1 LTNSSAPELG
11 SLWNPSLRKTLS
23 HPAAVHKEKSV
34 KSLGKE
40 QQLGSTA
47 TSKSMRQTNK
57 IKKGYLSVNECET
70 TSVSNNDSNSDSK
83 SISPDLNSSNRKY
96 SCPLDKPPSNSQKQ
110 QSSPS
115 KVKRTFLD
123 GFKNPLR
130 QKKSELNAIITT
142 ESGISSNLLS
152 SHSLDSATGAQRRN
166 KLEAQ
171 AKDNSVIRRW
181 SESATPLMITPSSQ
195 TITDSNNSNNSNESS
210 NSITEEQ
217 KEL

>member
-23 HPAAVHKEKSV
+23 HPAAVHREKNV
-34 KSLGKE
+34 KTLGKE

-110 QSSPS
+110 QLSPS
-115 KVKRTFLD
+115 KSKRTFLD

-130 QKKSELNAIITT
+130 QKKSELNAIMTT

-181 SESATPLMITPSSQ
+181 SESATPLITSSSQ
-195 TITDSNNSNNSNESS
+195 TITNSNNSNESS

-217 KEL
+217 KE